1 MNLANLI
8 TVFRIILAPIYLWLL
23 YQFYD
28 SGEMSKWYLLA
39 GFILLAATDGIDGA
53 VARKKGIVTKLGK
66 TLDPIADKVLLGG
79 AFLVLSMLGTMPWW
93 ATTAILVREVGITIY
108 RLAVIRDRVIPASSS
123 GKTKTILQAI
133 AIGYFISPLLISW
146 HNTSFDFGFGLVYGA
161 VFLTWWS
168 AIRYIKE
175 SK

>member
-1 MNLANLI
+1 M
-8 TVFRIILAPIYLWLL
+8 
-23 YQFYD
+23 
-28 SGEMSKWYLLA
+28 
-39 GFILLAATDGIDGA
+39 
-53 VARKKGIVTKLGK
+53 
-66 TLDPIADKVLLGG
+66 
-79 AFLVLSMLGTMPWW
+79 LSMLGTMPWW

-146 HNTSFDFGFGLVYGA
+146 HNTSFDLGFGLVYGA